1 MAEVQTLYRLSP
13 LLLQQHPRE
22 RKPTML
28 SPPQQT
34 RPAMSARAR
43 RRLINSALGDHPVA
57 QETVRTY
64 EAVLSFSRN
73 ITQWL
78 DSEGLSEEADLV
90 KRVQP
95 VVLNQV
101 NWKTIK
107 K

>member
-1 MAEVQTLYRLSP
+1 
-13 LLLQQHPRE
+13 
-22 RKPTML
+22 ML

-57 QETVRTY
+57 QETLRTY
-64 EAVLSFSRN
+64 EAVLLFSCN

-78 DSEGLSEEADLV
+78 DREGLSEESDLL

-101 NWKTIK
+101 NWKAIEK
-107 K
+107 

>member
-1 MAEVQTLYRLSP
+1 
-13 LLLQQHPRE
+13 
-22 RKPTML
+22 ML

-43 RRLINSALGDHPVA
+43 RQLINSALGDHPVA
-57 QETVRTY
+57 QETLRTY
-64 EAVLSFSRN
+64 QAVLLFSRN

-78 DSEGLSEEADLV
+78 DREGLSEESDLL

-101 NWKTIK
+101 NWKAIEK
-107 K
+107 